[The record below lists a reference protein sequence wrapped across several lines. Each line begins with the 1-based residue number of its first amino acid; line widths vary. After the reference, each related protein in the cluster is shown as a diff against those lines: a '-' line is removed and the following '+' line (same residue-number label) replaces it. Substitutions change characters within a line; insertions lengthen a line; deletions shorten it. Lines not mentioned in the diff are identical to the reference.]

1 MRTLGSIREQYQKFS
16 ASSKNKAADFDN
28 CINNPL
34 FSGPDA
40 TTIFEICPPDE
51 LHLLL
56 GIVKKITDEL
66 NEQWGENKLFKW
78 MEENG
83 IRKEKYFGGALNG
96 NACNRLLKKIRK
108 LRPKLPKK
116 YQKFVTTLEAF
127 DKVKKS
133 CFSSKGLISSYR
145 RDIEKFAKLYATL
158 EISYT
163 PKVHIL
169 IGKMNLRTKYDFNV
183 MW

>member
-16 ASSKNKAADFDN
+16 ASSTNKAADFDN
-28 CINNPL
+28 CINSPL

-56 GIVKKITDEL
+56 GIVKTIVDAL
-66 NEQWGENKLFKW
+66 NEAWGNDRLNQWL
-78 MEENG
+78 EENG
-83 IRKEKYFGGALNG
+83 IKRESYYGGTMNG

-108 LRPKLPKK
+108 LRPKLPKRL
-116 YQKFVTTLEAF
+116 QKFVTTLEVF
-127 DKVKKS
+127 DKVKKG
-133 CFSSKGLISSYR
+133 CFSSKGVSSTYR
-145 RDIEKFAKLYATL
+145 RDIEKFAKLYDSLA
-158 EISYT
+158 ISYT

-169 IGKMNLRTKYDFNV
+169 IGKEICVKSIS
-183 MW
+183 